1 MTAVMNLLVY
11 LIAHARAA
19 ARPFPATPTLADVV
33 KTLAAS

>member
-1 MTAVMNLLVY
+1 MNVLAD

-33 KTLAAS
+33 NTVAAS